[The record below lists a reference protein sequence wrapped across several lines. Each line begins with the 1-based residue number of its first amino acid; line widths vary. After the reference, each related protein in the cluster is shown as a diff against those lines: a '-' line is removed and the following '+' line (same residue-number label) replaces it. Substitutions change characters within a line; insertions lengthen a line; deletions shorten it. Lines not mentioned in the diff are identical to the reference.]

1 MTRESD
7 PSDIPPTD
15 TPDTRQ
21 FDNTR
26 SSQGPYSDSPQDQDP
41 LIYVMGV
48 SGCGKSTVAQLLAEH
63 LSMALCE
70 ADALHPE
77 PNIKKMSRGIPLT
90 DQDRLPWLG
99 MVKTRAMA
107 LAAGGNKNRGCVIA
121 CSALKKQYRD
131 ILGRGDRNCWFVY
144 LQGDYETIL
153 NRMTARTGHFMP
165 EVLLQ
170 SQFDALEEP
179 TEERN
184 VVVISV
190 SHSPEDIA
198 KLAADALIPQLSS

>member
-1 MTRESD
+1 
-7 PSDIPPTD
+7 
-15 TPDTRQ
+15 
-21 FDNTR
+21 
-26 SSQGPYSDSPQDQDP
+26 
-41 LIYVMGV
+41 
-48 SGCGKSTVAQLLAEH
+48 
-63 LSMALCE
+63 
-70 ADALHPE
+70 
-77 PNIKKMSRGIPLT
+77 MSRGIPLT